1 MGAAGKPRNHA
12 WNVYCVSINRSDC
25 SKYAAL
31 ISAGVYKAKKN
42 KSLVSFARD
51 EWKLTHAAKRGKLWM
66 RHVKGHDGNEWN
78 ERADSLAN
86 RGRGGRRYQGA
97 SHGLMVD

>member
-1 MGAAGKPRNHA
+1 MHALRWARTAPEAADRPIILR
-12 WNVYCVSINRSDC
+12 YD

-51 EWKLTHAAKRGKLWM
+51 EWKLTYAAKRGKLWM

-86 RGRGGRRYQGA
+86 RGRGGRRYQGP